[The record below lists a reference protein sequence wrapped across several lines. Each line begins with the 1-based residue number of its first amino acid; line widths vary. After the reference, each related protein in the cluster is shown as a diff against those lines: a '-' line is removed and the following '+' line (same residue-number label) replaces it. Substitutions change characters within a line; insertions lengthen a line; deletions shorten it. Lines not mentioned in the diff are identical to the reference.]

1 MFMGFDVV
9 QICVC
14 ISMLPRNNLPESV
27 KVEVLQNC
35 MVSKFPG
42 VESEAPHLNIYVQ
55 NWVVFNL
62 FRA

>member
-14 ISMLPRNNLPESV
+14 TSMLPRNNLPESV

-35 MVSKFPG
+35 MVSEFSG

-55 NWVVFNL
+55 NWIVFNL
-62 FRA
+62 FKA